1 MKKERIVIILIVL
14 IIGGFFLVK
23 SIKSDSI
30 ALSNNNILNETKK
43 EDKINNVVQ
52 YQEDSKT
59 NITNENIKENKEE
72 SNISKKHSVEKSY
85 FNDALFIGDSRTI
98 GISEYGDLNN
108 ATFFAYTG
116 MSVYNVF
123 SKTVSVPKVGK
134 LNLEQLLSSKKF
146 GKIYIMLGINE
157 LGYNTNQTLENYKKL
172 VDYIKDSQSSAIIY
186 IQANLHV
193 ASKKSE

>member
-85 FNDALFIGDSRTI
+85 FNDALFIGDSRTV

-108 ATFFAYTG
+108 ATFFAISSKARGKGIGKKMFCNMLEYMKLQNINDFYLFTDTTCNYGFYEHQG
-116 MSVYNVF
+116 MNRCDEK
-123 SKTVSVPKVGK
+123 SKTFLIHGK
-134 LNLEQLLSSKKF
+134 EAKMTFFLYDY
-146 GKIYIMLGINE
+146 KI
-157 LGYNTNQTLENYKKL
+157 
-172 VDYIKDSQSSAIIY
+172 S
-186 IQANLHV
+186 
-193 ASKKSE
+193 

>member
-59 NITNENIKENKEE
+59 NITNENIKENKVVLRPYETL
-72 SNISKKHSVEKSY
+72 VLEK
-85 FNDALFIGDSRTI
+85 
-98 GISEYGDLNN
+98 
-108 ATFFAYTG
+108 
-116 MSVYNVF
+116 
-123 SKTVSVPKVGK
+123 
-134 LNLEQLLSSKKF
+134 
-146 GKIYIMLGINE
+146 
-157 LGYNTNQTLENYKKL
+157 
-172 VDYIKDSQSSAIIY
+172 
-186 IQANLHV
+186 
-193 ASKKSE
+193 

>member
-85 FNDALFIGDSRTI
+85 F
-98 GISEYGDLNN
+98 
-108 ATFFAYTG
+108 
-116 MSVYNVF
+116 
-123 SKTVSVPKVGK
+123 
-134 LNLEQLLSSKKF
+134 
-146 GKIYIMLGINE
+146 
-157 LGYNTNQTLENYKKL
+157 
-172 VDYIKDSQSSAIIY
+172 
-186 IQANLHV
+186 
-193 ASKKSE
+193 

>member
-98 GISEYGDLNN
+98 GISEYGDLKMLH
-108 ATFFAYTG
+108 FLQ
-116 MSVYNVF
+116 M
-123 SKTVSVPKVGK
+123 
-134 LNLEQLLSSKKF
+134 LE
-146 GKIYIMLGINE
+146 
-157 LGYNTNQTLENYKKL
+157 
-172 VDYIKDSQSSAIIY
+172 
-186 IQANLHV
+186 
-193 ASKKSE
+193 